1 MIAEIPAPTA
11 LRLMWKRVSEVAMA
25 MIPLAKRIKTS
36 RREP

>member
-1 MIAEIPAPTA
+1 MIAESP
-11 LRLMWKRVSEVAMA
+11 RDGVELMWKRVSEVAMA